1 MESQSGPVGVPVGD
15 SISEPVWD
23 PDRGRSGVKNGDSI
37 FGEMESPSE
46 PVGFKHGD
54 SIFTEMESPT
64 GALGC

>member
-1 MESQSGPVGVPVGD
+1 MESPSGPVGVPVGD

-37 FGEMESPSE
+37 L
-46 PVGFKHGD
+46 K
-54 SIFTEMESPT
+54 EMESPT